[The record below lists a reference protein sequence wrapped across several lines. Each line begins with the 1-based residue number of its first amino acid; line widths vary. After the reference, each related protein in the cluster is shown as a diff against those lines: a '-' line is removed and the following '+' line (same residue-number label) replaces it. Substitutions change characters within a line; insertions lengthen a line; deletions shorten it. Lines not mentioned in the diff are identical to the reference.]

1 VTTRRVR
8 AAHTPPAK
16 DPAPLTGAWLVAQLK
31 RQIAPLRGARLC
43 VAFSG
48 GADST
53 ALLGLLAPLRRRW
66 RWRLRAVHVNH
77 HLQSGAGAWARQ
89 AARAARALGVPLRV
103 IDAPV
108 KVPPGAS
115 VEALARERRYAALA
129 RELRS
134 GEYLLLAQHQD
145 DQLETVLL
153 QLLRGAGPAG
163 LAAMGERAPLGQGV
177 LLRPLL
183 GARRAEL
190 RATVQRLKLPYSED
204 PSNREPRFDRNFLRQ
219 QVLPALLAR
228 WPAAAATVSRSAA
241 LMAEAQQLLDE
252 AADALLT
259 LAMDGAALSVAV
271 LRRWSPEQ
279 RRNVLRRWL
288 ARRGFTQ
295 PDHRRLREMAGP
307 LLTARHDATPVVR
320 FGPFAVHRHGE
331 RLFAV
336 RVENAAP
343 PRPTLWRWQVKPW
356 LVLPG
361 AGRLGLV
368 RDPHGPLCLAALPAL
383 LRVGFRRGGERAS
396 DRHGHVAVKA
406 LLQRAGIRPWLRDRV
421 PLLRSGTRLLA
432 VADLWL
438 DPKLALGRGARA
450 RLYWEPPDYDH

>member
-1 VTTRRVR
+1 
-8 AAHTPPAK
+8 
-16 DPAPLTGAWLVAQLK
+16 LTGAWLTTQLQ
-31 RQIAPLRGARLC
+31 RHIEPLRGARLC

-53 ALLGLLAPLRRRW
+53 ALLGLLASLRRRW

-77 HLQSGAGAWARQ
+77 HLQPGAGEWARQ
-89 AARAARALGVPLRV
+89 ATRTARALRVPLRV
-103 IDAPV
+103 IDAPI
-108 KVPPGAS
+108 KLRRGAS
-115 VEALARERRYAALA
+115 VEALAREHRYAALA
-129 RELRS
+129 GELKS
-134 GEYLLLAQHQD
+134 GDYLLLAQHQD

-163 LAAMGERAPLGQGV
+163 LAAMGERVVFGHGV

-183 GARRAEL
+183 GARRAQL
-190 RATVQRLKLPYSED
+190 HATLQHLKLTHSED
-204 PSNREPRFDRNFLRQ
+204 PSNHESRFDRNFLRQ

-241 LMAEAQQLLDE
+241 LMAEAQKLLDA

-259 LAMDGAALSVAV
+259 QAMDGAALSVAA

-288 ARRGFTQ
+288 ARHGFTQ

-307 LLTARHDATPVVR
+307 LLAARHDATAQVR

-331 RLFAV
+331 LLYAV
-336 RVENAAP
+336 RVDNAAP
-343 PRPTLWRWQVKPW
+343 PRPTQWRWRQKPW

-368 RDPHGPLCLAALPAL
+368 RDPHGPLCLAALPAV
-383 LRVGFRRGGERAS
+383 LRVGFRGGGERAHA
-396 DRHGHVAVKA
+396 RHGHVAVKA